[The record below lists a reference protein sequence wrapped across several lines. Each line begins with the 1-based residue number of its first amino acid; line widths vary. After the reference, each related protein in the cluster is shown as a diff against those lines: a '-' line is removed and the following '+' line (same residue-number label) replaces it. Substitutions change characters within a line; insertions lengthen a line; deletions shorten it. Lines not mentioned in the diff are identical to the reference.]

1 MIIIIVVIVFHY
13 GLPELERFE
22 SVTFILPATALL
34 LTIFAGQAGSP
45 PSLGGKASIPE
56 WRLRY
61 CILSQGLK
69 IGFYWLQWNEN
80 GRIMCNEFD
89 KIIKMEKTE
98 KRKKQNGK
106 RTKR

>member
-22 SVTFILPATALL
+22 SVTFFLPATALL

-61 CILSQGLK
+61 CILSQKSKDWILLTAMEWK
-69 IGFYWLQWNEN
+69 RAHNVQ
-80 GRIMCNEFD
+80 RIW
-89 KIIKMEKTE
+89 
-98 KRKKQNGK
+98 
-106 RTKR
+106 